1 VNLLAISDA
10 FWVSAP
16 GMIAAI
22 GAIVASIFGVLTA
35 RPTETID
42 VKSDKLKVTLDEV
55 HVLTN
60 SRALEAD
67 KKLTSALEQVSRLES
82 LVTEM
87 NVKAATAVTND
98 TLKETMRESIRVA
111 LEEAKTEKKKGAP

>member
-1 VNLLAISDA
+1 MNLLAISDA

-35 RPTETID
+35 RRTETID